1 MSIRLIRPIRP
12 IRVPSPVRQFF
23 QHFDTRYLLVGLGM
37 GVLYLIVTPPFR
49 VPDEPNHFYRAYQ
62 VSEGQVL
69 SIKTGDNQC
78 GGDIPRS
85 VVLTVQDLYK
95 DENAEPGTKI
105 HPSDIIGET
114 DRHLARGRVYF
125 AHFPN
130 TALYSP
136 LPYGPQLIGIEAA
149 KLLNLA
155 PILIF
160 YLGRLTNLLTAVL
173 ISAYAIRITPFF
185 GNVFFLIASTPM
197 FIYEAASVSPDALTN
212 SLSILLTAVILRY
225 AFAAEVQVRRRDLLL
240 MAVLSAGLGLCKN
253 VYCVLPLLYF
263 MIPRQRV
270 GSRLKYYIAGVSIF
284 LSGALS
290 SLLWARAIRSIYVP
304 YRGPATFDEPL
315 QFIFAHP
322 FIFAKMVVA
331 SLLGHFVF
339 YAGSFVGYLGWS
351 DISLPAPF
359 IVLYLLALVAVAL
372 HLGDQSIQVSRR
384 NKLISAGVA
393 IVGSILVVV
402 GQFFIGTPTGSTSI
416 DKSQGRY
423 FIPLAALYFILL
435 YNKKLAG
442 RFSRPLINRFV
453 CGFSAASLLFALW
466 VVVRRYYDL

>member
-1 MSIRLIRPIRP
+1 
-12 IRVPSPVRQFF
+12 
-23 QHFDTRYLLVGLGM
+23 LVGLGM
-37 GVLYLIVTPPFR
+37 GLLYLIVTPPFQ

-69 SIKTGDNQC
+69 SVKTADNQC

-105 HPSDIIGET
+105 HPADIIGET
-114 DRHLARGRVYF
+114 ERHLARGRVYF

-130 TALYSP
+130 TALYCP
-136 LPYGPQLIGIEAA
+136 LPYGPQLIGIELA

-173 ISAYAIRITPFF
+173 ICAYAIRITPVF
-185 GNVFFLIASTPM
+185 GNVLFLIASTPM

-212 SLSILLTAVILRY
+212 SLSILLTAVILKF
-225 AFAAEVQVRRRDLLL
+225 AFGREAPVRKPDLLL
-240 MAVLSAGLGLCKN
+240 MAIISAALGLCKN

-270 GSRLKYYIAGVSIF
+270 GSRLKYLIAGVSIF
-284 LSGALS
+284 LSGALT
-290 SLLWARAIRSIYVP
+290 SLIWARAIRSIYVP

-359 IVLYLLALVAVAL
+359 IVFYLLVLVGVAL
-372 HLGDQSIQVSRR
+372 HLGDQSIEVSRR

-393 IVGSILVVV
+393 ILGSILVVV
-402 GQFFIGTPTGSTSI
+402 GQFFIGTPTGSASI

-423 FIPLAALYFILL
+423 FIPLAALYFILF
-435 YNKKLAG
+435 YNKKLTG
-442 RFSRPLINRFV
+442 RISRTLLNRFV
-453 CGFSAASLLFALW
+453 CVFGVASLLFALW
-466 VVVRRYYDL
+466 FVVRRYYDL